1 MPPNILSRL
10 VWPDAPSAPVPKA
23 ADAVRIGLLGAS
35 RIAPRAVIGPAKA
48 LASVIVHGVAA
59 RDGSKAEAFAKKH
72 GIQKWYTGYE
82 AMLNDPEIDAVYI
95 ALPNGHHAEWTLK
108 AIHAHKHVLLEKP
121 SASNA
126 TESAAILAAT
136 RTQEAKNSRI
146 VVLEN
151 FHNLFH
157 PALHRARDLV
167 RAGAVGKIHSAS
179 ARLCFPDIFGKDDIR
194 FDYALGGGINMDL
207 GTYACSALRFML
219 DAEPVR
225 VTTATP
231 TLVRPDV
238 DGEMAAQLEFPDGVA
253 ASYVVSM
260 VRPWMSFLCSGL
272 EGMKPMLEVK
282 GDKGTLSLSVFV
294 LPQILHKITVVPSTT
309 IADGGDDDA
318 THHRVS
324 ETVYGAGGNTTYWY
338 SLRAFAAR
346 IRGAEDPEPQYWIPL
361 EWSVENQ
368 RCVDMVYEKAGLRV
382 RGAA

>member
-1 MPPNILSRL
+1 MPPNIFSRIL
-10 VWPDAPSAPVPKA
+10 WPDAPPAPVPKA
-23 ADAVRIGLLGAS
+23 ADAVRVGLLGAS
-35 RIAPRAVIGPAKA
+35 RISPRAVIGPAKA

-59 RDGSKAEAFAKKH
+59 RDGKKAEAFAKKH
-72 GIQKWYTGYE
+72 GIPKWYTGYE

-108 AIHAHKHVLLEKP
+108 AIHAGKHVLLEKP

-136 RTQEAKNSRI
+136 QTQDAKNARI

-167 RAGAVGKIHSAS
+167 RAGAVGNVHSAS
-179 ARLCFPDIFGKDDIR
+179 VRLCFPNIFGKDDIR

-219 DAEPVR
+219 DAEPLR
-225 VTTATP
+225 VTSATP
-231 TLVRPDV
+231 TTLVRPDV
-238 DGEMAAQLEFPDGVA
+238 DGEMAATLDFPDGVA

-260 VRPWMSFLCSGL
+260 VRPWISFVCSGL
-272 EGMKPMLEVK
+272 EGMKPMLEIK

-294 LPQILHKITVVPSTT
+294 LPQLLHKLTVVPTTTTT
-309 IADGGDDDA
+309 ITADDA
-318 THHRVS
+318 TQHVA
-324 ETVYGAGGNTTYWY
+324 ETVYGEGGNTTYWY

-346 IRGAEDPEPQYWIPL
+346 IRGAEEPEPQYWIPL
-361 EWSVENQ
+361 EWSVKNQ

-382 RGAA
+382 RGEA